1 MISVRA
7 AASASVCVVLI
18 AGCTSGEKTRIAN
31 QVTGKWY
38 GKTRPVKG
46 AEPDPAL
53 QKFVDIAA
61 VSPLTLELTPE
72 GTFTLT
78 MMSAPMTGFYT
89 VVSDK
94 VTLKIES
101 VSGQRIDDPKSPLAF
116 MLEELKEPMVGTLR
130 DGGKTLF
137 FAAKT
142 KEPGDAD
149 MTFTRNP
156 PAEDKVGGKTVSTS
170 EAKLV
175 GKYVFDTT
183 YAPPSKPPADPNDKR
198 EIARRKAQEFV
209 RRQAKSS
216 RLSLRADN
224 SFVMEIMVTLKG
236 TWKLRGNE
244 LVMTM
249 REPKAM
255 VDYAAKGG
263 NKPEMKA
270 RLSKDPSQLLML
282 NDKSREVDFALR
294 RE

>member
-1 MISVRA
+1 M
-7 AASASVCVVLI
+7 LI
-18 AGCTSGEKTRIAN
+18 AGCTSGEQTRIAN
-31 QVTGKWY
+31 QITGKWY

-46 AEPDPAL
+46 AETDPAV
-53 QKFVDIAA
+53 QKFVEIAA
-61 VSPLTLELTPE
+61 VSPLNLELTPT

-78 MMSAPMTGFYT
+78 MMGAPMTGSYT
-89 VVSDK
+89 VASDK
-94 VTLKIES
+94 VTLQTES
-101 VSGQRIDDPKSPLAF
+101 VSGQRIDDPKNPLAF

-142 KEPGDAD
+142 NDPGDAD

-156 PAEDKVGGKTVSTS
+156 PAEDKVGPKTVTAS
-170 EAKLV
+170 EARLV
-175 GKYVFDTT
+175 GKYAFDTT
-183 YAPPSKPPADPNDKR
+183 YAPPVKPPTDPKDTR

-209 RRQAKSS
+209 RRQAKST

-224 SFVMEIMVTLKG
+224 SFVMEMMVTVKG
-236 TWKLRGNE
+236 TWTLKGNE

-255 VDYAAKGG
+255 VDYAVKAG

-282 NDKSREVDFALR
+282 NDKSREVDSL
-294 RE
+294 